1 VKLLL
6 FIGLGGFLGSIS
18 RFLLNSSIERVST
31 IDFPF
36 GTLTV
41 NIVGSFLVGV
51 AVVLFEDITKPEYK
65 VFVISGFLGA
75 FTTFS
80 AFSYE
85 TITLISSSQYIK
97 ALSNM
102 LLNLTLTIS
111 ATALAVILTKK
122 FI

>member
-18 RFLLNSSIERVST
+18 RFLLNSSLERVST

-85 TITLISSSQYIK
+85 TITLISNSQYIK
-97 ALSNM
+97 ALSNIF
-102 LLNLTLTIS
+102 LNLTLTIS
-111 ATALAVILTKK
+111 ATALAVILMKK

>member
-1 VKLLL
+1 MKLLL

-85 TITLISSSQYIK
+85 TITLISNSQYIK
-97 ALSNM
+97 ALSNIF
-102 LLNLTLTIS
+102 LNLTLTIS
-111 ATALAVILTKK
+111 ATALAVILMKK

>member
-111 ATALAVILTKK
+111 ATALAVILMKK

>member
-97 ALSNM
+97 ALSNIF
-102 LLNLTLTIS
+102 LNLTLTIS
-111 ATALAVILTKK
+111 ATALAVILMKK

>member
-51 AVVLFEDITKPEYK
+51 AVVLFEDIAKPEYK

-111 ATALAVILTKK
+111 ATALAVILMKK